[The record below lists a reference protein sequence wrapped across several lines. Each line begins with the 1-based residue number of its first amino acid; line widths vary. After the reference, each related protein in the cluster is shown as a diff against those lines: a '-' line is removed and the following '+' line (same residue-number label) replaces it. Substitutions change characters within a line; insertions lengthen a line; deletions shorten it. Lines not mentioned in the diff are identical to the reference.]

1 MKKILSIIS
10 LIILSNAASAYAQ
23 AIQNTTAVTNASTTS
38 TQTFGGY
45 ALNPQFFFDNKVSVL
60 VPSSFFPAETALINQ
75 RFGNGANAPKIVL
88 TDKTSRP
95 LIALNF
101 APNTGDR
108 ESIIHFY
115 RDMKNDMR
123 EQFPTA
129 RFLKTDVIRNRTLA
143 IIEVILPDKDGKNIY
158 NMMAF
163 RYVDYNFFFFNFS
176 CPEEDMAMWQ
186 NSAREM
192 AENIKVVVEQ

>member
-1 MKKILSIIS
+1 MKKILSLVS
-10 LIILSNAASAYAQ
+10 LSVLFLSGNCYAQ
-23 AIQNTTAVTNASTTS
+23 AVANTTQVANATATS
-38 TQTFGGY
+38 AQSFGGY

-60 VPSSFFPAETALINQ
+60 VPSSFFPAETAIINQ
-75 RFGNGANAPKIVL
+75 RFGNGVNAPKIVL

-101 APNTGDR
+101 SANTGDR
-108 ESIIHFY
+108 DDIIHFY
-115 RDMKNDMR
+115 RDMKNDLR
-123 EQFPTA
+123 EQFPTV

-143 IIEVILPDKDGKNIY
+143 IIEAILPDKDGNKIY

-163 RYVDYNFFFFNFS
+163 RYVNDNFFFFNFS
-176 CPEEDMAMWQ
+176 CPEEDMGMWQ

-192 AENIKVVVEQ
+192 AENIKVVFNE